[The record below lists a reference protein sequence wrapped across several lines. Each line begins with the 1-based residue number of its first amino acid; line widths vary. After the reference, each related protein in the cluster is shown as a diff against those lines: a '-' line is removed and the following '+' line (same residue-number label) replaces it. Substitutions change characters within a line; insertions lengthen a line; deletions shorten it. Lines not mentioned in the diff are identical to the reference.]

1 MHSMTALHPLIA
13 YGWYWGW
20 WWWWWLVILFFLWW
34 LLLPPFSYGRR
45 WYGGYRSRSGVGAG
59 AGYPEGWQAIESR
72 FIESPAAG
80 VAEADRVVGAL
91 MSRARPS
98 TGMAE
103 EYRDAHAVTIKAQTG
118 TATLDE
124 MRTAMLTYRGLFDRL
139 TPMA

>member
-13 YGWYWGW
+13 YGWYWG

-45 WYGGYRSRSGVGAG
+45 WYGGYRSRSGVGVG
-59 AGYPEGWQAIESR
+59 AGYPDGWQAIESR
-72 FIESPAAG
+72 FIETPAAG

-91 MSRARPS
+91 MSRARPT

-124 MRTAMLTYRGLFDRL
+124 MRAAMLTYRGLFDRL